1 MTKQIRT
8 TTIQKLVRLLHKP
21 NEADAFVKEHL
32 PRGSGVDCGTT
43 IVWSKTDRSKITFEV
58 SFHHMDEHGGYDGW
72 TEHLVIVTPE
82 FDGIN
87 IRVTGRDRNGI
98 KEYLAD
104 LYHDALTQL

>member
-1 MTKQIRT
+1 MTKQILT

-32 PRGSGVDCGTT
+32 
-43 IVWSKTDRSKITFEV
+43 
-58 SFHHMDEHGGYDGW
+58 
-72 TEHLVIVTPE
+72 VIVTPE

-87 IRVTGRDRNGI
+87 VRVTGKNRNDI
-98 KEYLAD
+98 REYLAD